1 MKLSEVADQY
11 VAHKQSMGM
20 RFCTE
25 QRTLKS
31 FCRAL
36 GDIAV
41 ADAGAADVLAFIV
54 GKGPVTLFWHRKHDV
69 LVGFYRFAIARGYC
83 KTSPLPLPTLVPKR
97 PQPFVPYIYS
107 REELLRLLEATSLCE
122 YPRSKVRAY
131 TYRTLILLL
140 YGAGLRISE
149 ALTLTLNDVSLSQGV
164 IQIRESKFYKARL
177 VPLGPDL
184 VKALTSYANQR
195 KKDHSAQPDTPLFVS
210 RTGSG
215 LTRGAADAIF
225 SRLRRHARVQRQD
238 GGRFQPRLHDLR
250 HSFAVH
256 RLISWYRQG
265 ADVQR
270 LLPQLA
276 TYLGHVHIAAT
287 QRYLTMTPELLRE
300 ASQRFERYAWGGTA

>member
-1 MKLSEVADQY
+1 MKLSEVVGQY

-20 RFCTE
+20 RFSTE

-31 FCRAL
+31 FCRAM
-36 GDIAV
+36 GDIAIVDV
-41 ADAGAADVLAFIV
+41 AAAPVLAFIA
-54 GKGPVTLFWHRKHDV
+54 GRGPVTRFWHRKREV
-69 LVGFYRFAIARGYC
+69 LVGFYRFAIARGFC
-83 KTSPLPLPTLVPKR
+83 MASPLPTLVPKP

-107 REELLRLLEATSLCE
+107 HEELRRLLEATSWCE
-122 YPRSKVRAY
+122 HPRSKVRAI
-131 TYRTLILLL
+131 TYRALVLLL

-149 ALTLTLNDVSLSQGV
+149 ALALTLNDVNLSIGLL
-164 IQIRESKFYKARL
+164 QIRESKFYKTRL
-177 VPLGPDL
+177 VPLSPDL
-184 VKALTSYANQR
+184 VNVLTSYASQR
-195 KKDHSAQPDTPLFVS
+195 SKNHWTQPDTPFFVC
-210 RTGSG
+210 RSG
-215 LTRGAADAIF
+215 QGVTRRAADAIF
-225 SRLRRHARVQRQD
+225 SRLRRHASVQRHD

-270 LLPQLA
+270 LLPELA

-300 ASQRFERYAWGGTA
+300 ASQRFERYAWEGAHE